1 MGPETNALNDSVYIQ
16 LSCNDFIWHHIRLVT
31 SNFQS
36 RQPLSAGLLNLLRLH
51 GNRQGLS

>member
-1 MGPETNALNDSVYIQ
+1 VGPETNALNDSVYIQ